1 MTWPRSSS
9 RTSALI
15 AVRGQFITVR
25 SVLWGAS
32 LSAIAV
38 FLALNIGIRVGTGI
52 IVASLCVALLG
63 AASTISRTWIGT
75 QKWRI
80 LRAFPIEEATLV
92 RQTVLVAAGVLTLDV
107 ACPIILFSVFSA
119 DSPDAEKTWCTV
131 LFGMGAA
138 VVSVLSRSASRAV
151 VRLAMLLGLIVSA
164 ALWIIRDGIGTLL
177 VLVLGAVGLAA
188 VHDVGALH
196 GTARHATADPNILLG
211 ELRSSTMTLV
221 DSIGLAVMS
230 AIFTFTTADQGLIT
244 PLGMAFVTANT
255 PLNSFFSRNP
265 STYSVIVAAP
275 GSNAVFARYY
285 SSACVFYVLSGIPA
299 AIMLSRSGVP
309 LPILLAELISCAAA
323 AALVAGTLERYRP
336 ITSWKSER
344 EVLRHPRKYLPPAAG
359 LAATTLVMLVG
370 SPA

>member
-1 MTWPRSSS
+1 M
-9 RTSALI
+9 AH
-15 AVRGQFITVR
+15 
-25 SVLWGAS
+25 
-32 LSAIAV
+32 
-38 FLALNIGIRVGTGI
+38 
-52 IVASLCVALLG
+52 
-63 AASTISRTWIGT
+63 
-75 QKWRI
+75 

-107 ACPIILFSVFSA
+107 ACPIILFSVFST

-164 ALWIIRDGIGTLL
+164 ALWIVHDGIGTLL

-230 AIFTFTTADQGLIT
+230 AIFTFTTTDQGLIT

-285 SSACVFYVLSGIPA
+285 SSACVFYGRHETKSFLV
-299 AIMLSRSGVP
+299 SRSGRC
-309 LPILLAELISCAAA
+309 S
-323 AALVAGTLERYRP
+323 
-336 ITSWKSER
+336 KS
-344 EVLRHPRKYLPPAAG
+344 
-359 LAATTLVMLVG
+359 
-370 SPA
+370 